1 MSLKIVLGIG
11 NLLGG
16 DDAIGLYVARKLNDK
31 LKEAKR
37 QDIIAIDTGPAPENY
52 TSIIRQNK
60 PEQLVLIDAAHM
72 GLPPG
77 SIRLLSPDR
86 ISTVSFSTHSMPLW
100 AFVSYVRE
108 SCGQVHIIGIQP
120 EQTAIGEKLS
130 DAVQKSGDHT
140 ADLILDDSLDEIET
154 LA

>member
-1 MSLKIVLGIG
+1 MSGKIVLGIG
-11 NLLGG
+11 NALDG
-16 DDAIGLYVARKLNDK
+16 DDAVGLYVSSKLLEK

-60 PEQLVLIDAAHM
+60 PEQLILIDAAHM

-77 SIRLLSPDR
+77 SVRLLSSDK
-86 ISTVSFSTHSMPLW
+86 ITTVSFSTHSMPLS
-100 AFVSYVRE
+100 AFVSYVAE
-108 SCGQVHIIGIQP
+108 FCGQVCIIGIQP
-120 EQTAIGEKLS
+120 EGTTIGDKLS
-130 DAVQKSGDHT
+130 DAVQKSGDNL
-140 ADLILDDSLDEIET
+140 ADLILDDRLDEIET